1 MYSSE
6 FPTQTCPYQFT
17 ASPAGT
23 EIHKL
28 LYPAFITGFFLNHWL
43 RVTVKRHT
51 LEEYG
56 TYSET
61 VEEKDE
67 ISGIIHPFELC

>member
-28 LYPAFITGFFLNHWL
+28 LYPAFITGFFKPLIESNGEKAHTGRIWNL
-43 RVTVKRHT
+43 FRNGGRKR
-51 LEEYG
+51 
-56 TYSET
+56 
-61 VEEKDE
+61 
-67 ISGIIHPFELC
+67 